1 MSKFWIFF
9 NCSLFFFSCH
19 FGSEKFS
26 EYNLPIINMPGSSI
40 CERIELRS
48 ISDVSYVK
56 LDTDSSYL
64 VIGNP
69 SCVTDSFFIF
79 KNYKNKN
86 IMCFDCTGKKRF
98 LINRRGSAPEE
109 YMGIGRLAYD
119 EKEEELFCEAVG
131 TGRINVY
138 KPDGTFV
145 RSLDLV
151 AGYLAEMYN
160 YNDSLLLCHARD
172 EEEKSSFL
180 YLLHKTIPHRIYGLD
195 SMSGDRY
202 RSLSI
207 TKQNGSFM
215 KGGTAPLRTIIHRN
229 DRWIYSEPS
238 HDTIYELSETLRLRP
253 FLAYSP
259 QIRKKEIPCLI
270 RYNQETENDILIS
283 LIEMIYD
290 VDKDKGFP
298 EKDYIYDREAGKMK
312 WVSIINEDFP
322 SDPDFNISSSVYY
335 YSADNLREALE
346 KGELGGRLRELALE
360 LDEEDN
366 GILLLMRFKE

>member
-119 EKEEELFCEAVG
+119 EKRRNF
-131 TGRINVY
+131 
-138 KPDGTFV
+138 F
-145 RSLDLV
+145 
-151 AGYLAEMYN
+151 
-160 YNDSLLLCHARD
+160 AR
-172 EEEKSSFL
+172 
-180 YLLHKTIPHRIYGLD
+180 P
-195 SMSGDRY
+195 
-202 RSLSI
+202 
-207 TKQNGSFM
+207 
-215 KGGTAPLRTIIHRN
+215 
-229 DRWIYSEPS
+229 
-238 HDTIYELSETLRLRP
+238 
-253 FLAYSP
+253 
-259 QIRKKEIPCLI
+259 
-270 RYNQETENDILIS
+270 
-283 LIEMIYD
+283 
-290 VDKDKGFP
+290 
-298 EKDYIYDREAGKMK
+298 
-312 WVSIINEDFP
+312 
-322 SDPDFNISSSVYY
+322 
-335 YSADNLREALE
+335 
-346 KGELGGRLRELALE
+346 
-360 LDEEDN
+360 
-366 GILLLMRFKE
+366 

>member
-1 MSKFWIFF
+1 
-9 NCSLFFFSCH
+9 
-19 FGSEKFS
+19 
-26 EYNLPIINMPGSSI
+26 
-40 CERIELRS
+40 
-48 ISDVSYVK
+48 
-56 LDTDSSYL
+56 
-64 VIGNP
+64 
-69 SCVTDSFFIF
+69 
-79 KNYKNKN
+79 
-86 IMCFDCTGKKRF
+86 
-98 LINRRGSAPEE
+98 
-109 YMGIGRLAYD
+109 
-119 EKEEELFCEAVG
+119 
-131 TGRINVY
+131 
-138 KPDGTFV
+138 
-145 RSLDLV
+145 
-151 AGYLAEMYN
+151 
-160 YNDSLLLCHARD
+160 
-172 EEEKSSFL
+172 
-180 YLLHKTIPHRIYGLD
+180 
-195 SMSGDRY
+195 
-202 RSLSI
+202 
-207 TKQNGSFM
+207 M

-259 QIRKKEIPCLI
+259 QIRRKEIPCLI